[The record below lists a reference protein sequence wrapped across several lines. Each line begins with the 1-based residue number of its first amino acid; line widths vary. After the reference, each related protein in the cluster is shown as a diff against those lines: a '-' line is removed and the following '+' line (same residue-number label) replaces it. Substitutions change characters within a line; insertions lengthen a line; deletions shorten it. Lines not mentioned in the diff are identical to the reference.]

1 MSRALDEAL
10 HDAGGADAPASA
22 TAGLRRHV
30 LAALDEGREE
40 LAKKRSG
47 YDRPLFVVIAEHPAG
62 LLAALPVDAAFRADA
77 GAAGPREWVL
87 TAALV
92 HALAEVGSGSPPS
105 QPKDLCLRAGE
116 LSGHL
121 VLHLPG
127 SDEPELAA
135 LAFDERLEGA
145 DRLRARALVVPA
157 AVLEEAA
164 SDLRPPIG
172 AGHPLRVAEA
182 VARLGGDP
190 VDPVEDDALED
201 ILPQVLGTQSA
212 SARPHEDPDP
222 ARRVARRILQRL
234 SGMGKWG
241 GYHTEFAHLPRGFAG
256 NDRALAMEVGE
267 SLLQAGLLMEKPSVG
282 QRHVY
287 LNPRRAK
294 DIHRLIDG
302 GDAPG
307 ELALPNAR
315 E

>member
-1 MSRALDEAL
+1 VTSPFEEAL
-10 HDAGGADAPASA
+10 RDAGGHTAPASA
-22 TAGLRRHV
+22 TAGLRRQ
-30 LAALDEGREE
+30 LLTALNQGRDE
-40 LAKKRSG
+40 LTKKRSG
-47 YDRPLFVVIAEHPAG
+47 YEAPVLCAFAETPAG
-62 LLAALPVDAAFRADA
+62 LLAAVPVDAALRADPDGVA
-77 GAAGPREWVL
+77 PRAWVVAAATVL
-87 TAALV
+87 ALTQ
-92 HALAEVGSGSPPS
+92 VGSAPAPVRP
-105 QPKDLCLRAGE
+105 QDLLLVAGE
-116 LSGHL
+116 LDGHL

-135 LAFDERLEGA
+135 LAFDERLEDA
-145 DRLRARALVVPA
+145 DRLRARAVVVPA
-157 AVLEEAA
+157 AVLEDAA
-164 SDLRPPIG
+164 ADLREPIG

-201 ILPQVLGTQSA
+201 LLPTVLGTSGE

-267 SLLQAGLLMEKPSVG
+267 AMLKAGLLLEKPSVG

-287 LNPRRAK
+287 LNSRRAG
-294 DIHRLIDG
+294 DIHRLIDTG
-302 GDAPG
+302 QAPDG
-307 ELALPNAR
+307 LALPRA
-315 E
+315 EQ